1 MPRFLSIDGLSRSVD
16 LIRKSSEVRSYDR
29 ALSDRLIAVGKD
41 ASEGW
46 HTRRMAALMLQR
58 QFLLLPPT
66 NAEEHDYLFLRLG
79 LKERRGIDLPLK
91 KSVLSEGFRSREMAA
106 FVKEWR
112 VRLSRL
118 NDYLT
123 FDSPDKALSS
133 LECLSRSD
141 CKLQLARY
149 LFSPEEVVSEIMR
162 GVRISRGE
170 EMPWA
175 RDSEV
180 ELNEARVCRQSLPGY
195 EARILDL
202 LCDPSRIYWVT
213 HQPVTEINSL
223 VEYPKGAVS
232 LAVKPPGSWIEFQIK
247 RSGIPG
253 PQVLSAAFEHNGAK
267 VPDSHRLHGGGI
279 GWDLRFEACSAAR
292 FCRIYRAVHG
302 VAPSISITHR
312 IKSICS
318 IPTENG
324 DCSTLDFFNT
334 PQAFGEGYESMRIAL
349 KQCVQAGFDSGNLGK
364 SDLPGEMGYTL
375 NFLIQSWPS
384 QSIQSNTSSFR
395 LDRLAAYLC
404 RDGPMLYRR
413 GHAEGSHTREDA
425 RWFADQLLDE
435 VLPGFERPLGRFV
448 DFESYIRKTL
458 AMPENRHRANET
470 FIELMRQLGT
480 FWGTLAAVKGYSNG
494 ECFVSRN
501 VGLRSVWS
509 SGRWQVKLFFMDHD
523 DLHVGNPNEGNLA
536 PGRMLRGMVSD
547 QIFCVGYK
555 DKQNSRS
562 CFHAL
567 GKIYRVNDEILAR
580 GRNKV
585 REARDDAVRKTL
597 RGLRHNISL
606 RDNFSPAF
614 LSKAAIC
621 DTLWTAFRK
630 RRTEL
635 LAKPQLLEG
644 FVRDQ
649 LSSSSYDESRI
660 LQHAKALSESSQH
673 FLLNPDI

>member
-1 MPRFLSIDGLSRSVD
+1 MPRILSVDRLSRDV
-16 LIRKSSEVRSYDR
+16 IRKSSEVRSYDR

-41 ASEGW
+41 ASESW
-46 HTRRMAALMLQR
+46 DTRRMAALMLQR
-58 QFLLLPPT
+58 QFLLLAPT

-79 LKERRGIDLPLK
+79 LKERRGINLPLK
-91 KSVLSEGFRSREMAA
+91 KSVLTEGFRSREMAA

-118 NDYLT
+118 DDYLT
-123 FDSPDKALSS
+123 IDSPDKV
-133 LECLSRSD
+133 LERLSRSD

-149 LFSPEEVVSEIMR
+149 LFSPEEVVVEIMK

-213 HQPVTEINSL
+213 RQPVTEINSL

-232 LAVKPPGSWIEFQIK
+232 LAVKPPGSWIEFEIK

-253 PQVLSAAFEHNGAK
+253 PQVLSAAFERNGTK
-267 VPDSHRLHGGGI
+267 VPDSHRLQGGGM

-292 FCRIYRAVHG
+292 FCRIYRTVHG

-334 PQAFGEGYESMRIAL
+334 PEAFGEGYESMRIAL
-349 KQCVQAGFDSGNLGK
+349 KQCVKAAFDSRNLGVA
-364 SDLPGEMGYTL
+364 DLPGEMGYTL
-375 NFLIQSWPS
+375 NFLIQSWPG
-384 QSIQSNTSSFR
+384 QSIQSNSSSFR

-404 RDGPMLYRR
+404 RDGPMLYYR
-413 GHAEGSHTREDA
+413 GQAESNYTREDA

-435 VLPGFERPLGRFV
+435 ALPGFRRPVGRFL
-448 DFESYIRKTL
+448 DFESYIKKVL
-458 AMPENRHRANET
+458 ATPANRHRANRI
-470 FIELMRQLGT
+470 FIELLQQLGT
-480 FWGTLAAVKGYSNG
+480 LWGTLAAVKGYSNG

-523 DLHVGNPNEGNLA
+523 DLHVGDPSEGNLA
-536 PGRMLRGMVSD
+536 PGRTLRGMVSD
-547 QIFCVGYK
+547 QIFCVGYE
-555 DKQNSRS
+555 DKQHSKS
-562 CFHAL
+562 CLRAL
-567 GKIYRVNDEILAR
+567 GNIYRVNDEILAR
-580 GRNKV
+580 GRNEV
-585 REARDDAVRKTL
+585 RKIRDAAVRKTL
-597 RGLRHNISL
+597 REFKHNTSL

-614 LSKAAIC
+614 LRKAEEC
-621 DTLWTAFRK
+621 DRLWSAFGK
-630 RRTEL
+630 RRAEL
-635 LAKPQLLEG
+635 LANRALLEE

-649 LSSSSYDESRI
+649 LRSCACDESRI
-660 LQHAKALSESSQH
+660 LQHAKALKESSQH
-673 FLLNPDI
+673 FLLNPNI

>member
-1 MPRFLSIDGLSRSVD
+1 MPRFLSVDRLSRSVD
-16 LIRKSSEVRSYDR
+16 LIRKSSEVRLYDR
-29 ALSDRLIAVGKD
+29 ALSDRLIAIGKD
-41 ASEGW
+41 PSEGW
-46 HTRRMAALMLQR
+46 PTRRMAALMLQR
-58 QFLLLPPT
+58 QFLLLSPT

-79 LKERRGIDLPLK
+79 LKDRRGIHLLLK
-91 KSVLSEGFRSREMAA
+91 KSVLTEGFSSREMAA

-118 NDYLT
+118 VDYLT
-123 FDSPDKALSS
+123 FDSPAKALSS
-133 LECLSRSD
+133 LERLSRSD

-149 LFSPEEVVSEIMR
+149 LFSPEEVVAEIMK
-162 GVRISRGE
+162 GIRISRGE
-170 EMPWA
+170 KMPWA

-180 ELNEARVCRQSLPGY
+180 ELNEARVCRQSLPEY

-213 HQPVTEINSL
+213 PQPVTEINSL
-223 VEYPKGAVS
+223 VEYPMGAVS
-232 LAVKPPGSWIEFQIK
+232 LVVKPPGSWFEFQIK
-247 RSGIPG
+247 RSGIPK
-253 PQVLSAAFEHNGAK
+253 PQVLSVAFEHNGTK
-267 VPDSHRLHGGGI
+267 LPDSHRLRGGGA

-292 FCRIYRAVHG
+292 LCRIYRTVHG
-302 VAPSISITHR
+302 VDPSISITHH

-324 DCSTLDFFNT
+324 DRSTLDYFNT
-334 PQAFGEGYESMRIAL
+334 PQSFGEGYENMRIAL
-349 KQCVQAGFDSGNLGK
+349 KQCVKAAFDSGNLGMP
-364 SDLPGEMGYTL
+364 DLPGEMGYTL
-375 NFLIQSWPS
+375 NFLMQSWPS

-404 RDGPMLYRR
+404 RDGLALYYR
-413 GHAEGSHTREDA
+413 GRAQSSYTREDA
-425 RWFADQLLDE
+425 RWLADQLLDE
-435 VLPGFERPLGRFV
+435 ALPGFWRPPGRFV
-448 DFESYIRKTL
+448 DFEGYIRKAL
-458 AMPENRHRANET
+458 AMPENRDRANET
-470 FIELMRQLGT
+470 FIELVRQLGT

-536 PGRMLRGMVSD
+536 PGRMLRGMVCD
-547 QIFCVGYK
+547 QVFCVGYE
-555 DKQNSRS
+555 DRQNSRS
-562 CFHAL
+562 CLHAL

-580 GRNKV
+580 GRNEV
-585 REARDDAVRKTL
+585 REVRDAAVRKTL
-597 RGLRHNISL
+597 RALRDNISL
-606 RDNFSPAF
+606 RDNFSPLF

-621 DTLWTAFRK
+621 DSLWTAFRR

-635 LAKPQLLEG
+635 LADPKLLEG

-649 LSSSSYDESRI
+649 LSSSGYDESRI
-660 LQHAKALSESSQH
+660 LQHAKALRESSQH
-673 FLLNPDI
+673 FLLNPNA